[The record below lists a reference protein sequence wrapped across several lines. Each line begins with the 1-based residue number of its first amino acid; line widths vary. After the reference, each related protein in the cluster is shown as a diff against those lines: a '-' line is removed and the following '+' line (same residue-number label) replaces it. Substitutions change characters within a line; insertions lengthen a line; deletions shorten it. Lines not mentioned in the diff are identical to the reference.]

1 MVEAVNF
8 PLADIFPLLGCA
20 PGDGVAQ
27 RVVTDTRQLRS
38 GDLFVA
44 IRGQRFDG
52 HDFVA
57 QAAAAGAVGA
67 VVMQRQP
74 VDLPQC
80 QVVDTR
86 HAYGQIARWH
96 RRRIPLR
103 ALVGVT
109 GSNGKT
115 STKGML
121 AAVLSQVAPTHATAG
136 NLNNDLG
143 VPATLLGLMPDHHYA
158 VVEMGANHGG
168 EIAYLGA
175 LAEPDLGIIT
185 QAAEAHVGAFGSLA
199 QIIQAKGELIDALP
213 KGGVIVLNR
222 DSPGFAEWSERARQ
236 REVEVVCFGQH
247 EAAQV
252 RLLQGAQRTTGVR
265 LQLQD
270 LHGVRREVLLPV
282 WGQHQAWNAA
292 AVVAA
297 AQSLALEWDAIAA
310 GLQGFS
316 GVPGRMQPMALKG
329 GGVVVDDSY
338 NANPASV
345 RAAVESLLRLGPPV
359 LVCLGPLEE
368 LGDREA
374 QYLAELGTWMGA
386 QGVRRLWGL
395 GERLLPAVDGFGE
408 GGQIFM
414 DHAAMAHALVRQLQ
428 QHPETMVLVKGSR
441 SAAMEKLIH
450 RLKEAHADLF
460 V

>member
-1 MVEAVNF
+1 MTF
-8 PLADIFPLLGCA
+8 PLAAIFPLLGCA
-20 PGDGVAQ
+20 PCAGDAQ
-27 RVVTDTRQLRS
+27 RVITDTRQLRS

-44 IRGQRFDG
+44 IQGERFDG
-52 HDFVA
+52 HDFVP
-57 QAAAAGAVGA
+57 QAAEKGAVGA
-67 VVMQRQP
+67 VVMRPQP

-80 QVVDTR
+80 QVADTR

-121 AAVLSQVAPTHATAG
+121 AAVLSNVAPTHATAG

-143 VPATLLGLMPDHHYA
+143 VPATLLELMPDHRYA
-158 VVEMGANHGG
+158 VVEMGANHVG

-185 QAAEAHVGAFGSLA
+185 QAAEAHVGEFGSLA
-199 QIIQAKGELIDALP
+199 KIIEAKGELIDALP

-222 DSPGFAEWSERARQ
+222 DSPGFAEWSERAR
-236 REVEVVCFGQH
+236 RRGVEVRCFGQH
-247 EAAQV
+247 EAARV
-252 RLLQGAQRTTGVR
+252 RLLQVEQRSAGVR
-265 LQLQD
+265 LRLQD
-270 LHGVRREVLLPV
+270 LHGIERDLTLPV
-282 WGQHQAWNAA
+282 WGRHQAWNAA

-297 AQSLALEWDAIAA
+297 AQSLEVGWTAIST
-310 GLQGFS
+310 GLQGFC
-316 GVPGRMQPMALKG
+316 GAPGRMQPVPLKG

-368 LGDREA
+368 LGDQEG
-374 QYLAELGTWMGA
+374 QYLAELGAWMRT
-386 QGVRRLWGL
+386 QGVTTLWGL
-395 GERLLPAVDGFGE
+395 SERLLPAVNAFGE

-414 DHAAMAHALVRQLQ
+414 DHAAMARALARQLRQ
-428 QHPETMVLVKGSR
+428 GPEMKVLVKGSR

-450 RLKEAHADLF
+450 RLKEAYADLF